1 MIKVRIIRLLNVL
14 GPGGGN
20 GNIGRMKIR
29 RIVNDYL
36 EVIEI
41 DKGTGYPIIKCSCL
55 EGGNGNGN
63 GNGNDGDGG
72 RIQEQVGGRA
82 GRLNTRSKLLCKRP
96 LIQRNK

>member
-14 GPGGGN
+14 GLGGGN

-41 DKGTGYPIIKCSCL
+41 DKGTGYPIIKCFCL
-55 EGGNGNGN
+55 EGGN

-72 RIQEQVGGRA
+72 GIQEQVGGKA
-82 GRLNTRSKLLCKRP
+82 GRLNTRSKL
-96 LIQRNK
+96 QRNK